1 MSDVKK
7 TITSSVDVG
16 GWAQHYATRPYG
28 HYKHEVYQLFI
39 DILAALRGHPRI
51 LDIGAGPGHLC
62 REYFARH
69 RQSLP
74 QFCLLDSSESL
85 LEIARARLKSRAEQV
100 RTFLRNVNSDKWD
113 KGVGK
118 FDAIVSNNALF
129 CVWPERLEPF
139 YEICFSRLKKNGI
152 MLNQQCFVYE
162 STQSPYGSG
171 PVAGFMRSLPEAILP
186 KIPNQ
191 TAADKQRL
199 LKEKQAAQKGHEQA
213 LAALK
218 LSGTRLPQE
227 RGYTFLSAETHLRYM
242 REAGFACAPIWR
254 KREFAV
260 ILGVKGRPKVRKQA
274 ARGRI
279 FDV

>member
-1 MSDVKK
+1 MPDASK
-7 TITSSVDVG
+7 TISSSVDVG
-16 GWAQHYATRPYG
+16 EWARHYATRPYG
-28 HYKHEVYQLFI
+28 HYKQEVYQLFI
-39 DILAALRGHPRI
+39 GILAALRGHPRV

-62 REYFARH
+62 REYFRRH
-69 RQSLP
+69 RQSNA
-74 QFCLLDSSESL
+74 QFCLLDSSEDL

-100 RTFLRNVNSDKWD
+100 RTFLRNVNSNKWE

-118 FDAIVSNNALF
+118 LDAIVSNNALF

-199 LKEKQAAQKGHEQA
+199 SREKQAAQKRQQDA

-218 LSGTRLPQE
+218 RSGATMPQE
-227 RGYTFLSAETHLRYM
+227 RGYTFLTSDVHLQYM
-242 REAGFACAPIWR
+242 RAAGFACSCIWR

-260 ILGVKGRPKVRKQA
+260 ILGVKGQPQVKQ
-274 ARGRI
+274 
-279 FDV
+279 